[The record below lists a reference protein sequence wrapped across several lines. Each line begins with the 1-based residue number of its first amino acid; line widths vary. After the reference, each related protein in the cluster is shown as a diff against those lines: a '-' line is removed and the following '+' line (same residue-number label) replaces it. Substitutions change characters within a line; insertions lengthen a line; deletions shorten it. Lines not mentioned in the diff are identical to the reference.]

1 MRKNILSLSLVLT
14 LVCSLFAVNVSAAS
28 IFSDVDGHWAQAT
41 IDELAGKGII
51 NGKGGGIYDPEG
63 SVTRAEFMKLLIAT
77 ENAEPNAALGELSDV
92 TDDAWYNPYVY
103 AGLDKKVF
111 SLVELEG
118 GCFMP
123 EASADRET
131 VALWAV
137 RLLELESETT
147 VTTFADDE
155 YISNKNAV
163 AAAYENGIITGD
175 EGTNTFRPKDNLTR
189 AEAAVIIKRVMDKS
203 TGITGNTDNPPAI
216 SIPASSGERPTRPVT
231 TTVTLADGNISIKGS
246 GATAADNIL
255 SITADGVY
263 EISGTLSSGQILID
277 APKDAKVEL
286 VLSGVNI
293 TAGENAAIYCKNAD
307 ELIITLAEN
316 TRNTLTD
323 TSEFIYADI
332 VNEEPNATLY
342 CDTDMNIGGSGSLT
356 VNAGFAHGIL
366 VKDDLVVDGGSYTV
380 TAAEDGVRGKD
391 SITVLSGN
399 FDVTAGGDGFKSNN
413 ADSAEVGRIVFED
426 GTYNITAKGDAVQ
439 AESTLTVNGG
449 NFDIITEGTPTGTS
463 DSQKGLKCVTLLKI
477 TDGEFNIITKD
488 DGIHSNTD
496 VQIDGGSI
504 YIETKDDGIHAD
516 RNLYINGGEINIPT
530 CYEGFEGTIIE
541 VNGGKSFIS
550 ASNDA
555 VSAAAGTPE
564 AEAWSGRGG
573 NPHVQAWFNGGELE
587 AVANADVVDS
597 NGNIYVTGSTLRLS
611 SPARP
616 DYEGA
621 LLCNGDVTISGG
633 NIAVVG
639 CMGVNVYTEEQPVL
653 WVSHARELPNGA
665 VLSLRDKNGNTLSE
679 ITTRKSAVQSAY
691 TSPELQPG
699 ESYTLYI
706 DGEKKIEITL
716 KNGMN
721 TIGDDGGEFTGGYS
735 RGTW

>member
-1 MRKNILSLSLVLT
+1 MQKNILSLSLVLT
-14 LVCSLFAVNVSAAS
+14 LVCSLFSVNASAAS

-41 IDELAGKGII
+41 IEELTEKGII
-51 NGKGGGIYDPEG
+51 NGKGEELYDPEG
-63 SVTRAEFMKLLIAT
+63 SVTRAEFMKLLIVT
-77 ENAEPNAALGELSDV
+77 ENAEPNATSGELSDV
-92 TDDAWYNPYVY
+92 ANAAWYNPYVY
-103 AGLDKKVF
+103 AGLDKNVF
-111 SLVELEG
+111 SLVELENN
-118 GCFMP
+118 CFMP

-131 VALWAV
+131 VTLWAV
-137 RLLELESETT
+137 RLLGLESETT
-147 VTTFADDE
+147 VTTFSDDE
-155 YISNKNAV
+155 DISNKNAV

-175 EGTNTFRPKDNLTR
+175 SGTNTFRPKDTLTR

-203 TGITGNTDNPPAI
+203 TVITGNTVNPPVI
-216 SIPASSGERPTRPVT
+216 SIPADFGERPTRPVT
-231 TTVTLADGNISIKGS
+231 TTVTLADGNIGITGS

-263 EISGTLSSGQILID
+263 EISGTLNGGQVLID

-316 TRNTLTD
+316 TKNALTD
-323 TSEFIYADI
+323 ASKFIYADTA
-332 VNEEPNATLY
+332 NEEPNATLY
-342 CDTDMNIGGSGSLT
+342 CDTDMNIGGNGSLT

-380 TAAEDGVRGKD
+380 TAVEDGVRGKD
-391 SITVLSGN
+391 SITVLNGN
-399 FDVTAGGDGFKSNN
+399 FDITASGDGFKSNN
-413 ADSAEVGRIVFED
+413 ADSAEVGWIVFED
-426 GTYNITAKGDAVQ
+426 GTYNITANGDAVQ
-439 AESTLTVNGG
+439 AESALTVNGG
-449 NFDIITEGTPTGTS
+449 KFDIITEGMPTGTS

-488 DGIHSNTD
+488 DGVHSNTD
-496 VQIDGGSI
+496 VQIDGGSFH
-504 YIETKDDGIHAD
+504 IETNDDGIHAD

-541 VNGGKSFIS
+541 VNGGKSFID
-550 ASNDA
+550 ARNDA
-555 VSAAAGTPE
+555 IGAAAGT
-564 AEAWSGRGG
+564 AESESFSGRGG
-573 NPHVQAWFNGGELE
+573 NPNVQVWFNGGEVE
-587 AVANADVVDS
+587 AVSGGDTVDS
-597 NGNIYVTGSTLRLS
+597 NGNIYVTGGTLRLS
-611 SPARP
+611 SPPAP
-616 DYEGA
+616 DYEGS

-639 CMGVNVYTEEQPVL
+639 CMGVNVYTGEQPVL
-653 WVSHARELPNGA
+653 WVSHAMELPNGT

-691 TSPELQPG
+691 TSPELKAG
-699 ESYTLYI
+699 ETYSLYI
-706 DGEKKIEITL
+706 DGKKKIEVTL

-721 TIGDDGGEFTGGYS
+721 TTGDDGGDFTGGYR

>member
-1 MRKNILSLSLVLT
+1 MVLT
-14 LVCSLFAVNVSAAS
+14 LVCSLFAVNAPAAS

-41 IDELAGKGII
+41 IDDLAGKGII
-51 NGKGGGIYDPEG
+51 NGKGEGIYDPEG
-63 SVTRAEFMKLLIAT
+63 SVTRAEFIKLLIAT
-77 ENAEPNAALGELSDV
+77 ENAEHSATFGELSDV

-103 AGLDKKVF
+103 AGLDKNVF
-111 SLVELEG
+111 SLTELEG
-118 GCFMP
+118 GRFMP
-123 EASADRET
+123 ESPADRET
-131 VALWAV
+131 VALWTV
-137 RLLELESETT
+137 RLLKLESETT
-147 VTTFADDE
+147 VTTFVDGKD
-155 YISNKNAV
+155 ISNKNAV

-175 EGTNTFRPKDNLTR
+175 SGTNTFRPKDTLTR

-203 TGITGNTDNPPAI
+203 TGITGNADNSP
-216 SIPASSGERPTRPVT
+216 IPDSSGKRPTRPVT
-231 TTVTLADGNISIKGS
+231 TTVTLADGNIGITGS
-246 GATAADNIL
+246 GASAADNIL

-263 EISGTLSSGQILID
+263 EISGTLNGGQILID

-316 TRNTLTD
+316 TKNTLTD
-323 TSEFIYADI
+323 ASEFIYADI
-332 VNEEPNATLY
+332 AKEEPNATFY
-342 CDTDMNIGGSGSLT
+342 CDTDMNLGGSGSLT
-356 VNAGFAHGIL
+356 VNAGFGHGIL
-366 VKDDLVVDGGSYTV
+366 AKDDLVVDGGSYTV
-380 TAAEDGVRGKD
+380 TSVEDGVRGKD

-399 FDVTAGGDGFKSNN
+399 FDITASGDGFKSNN
-413 ADSAEVGRIVFED
+413 SDSAEVGWIVLED

-439 AESTLTVNGG
+439 AESALTVNGG
-449 NFDIITEGTPTGTS
+449 KFDIITEGTPTGKS

-488 DGIHSNTD
+488 DGVHSNTD
-496 VQIDGGSI
+496 VQIDGGSL

-516 RNLYINGGEINIPT
+516 RNLYINGGKINIPT

-541 VNGGKSFIS
+541 VNGGESFID
-550 ASNDA
+550 ARNDA

-573 NPHVQAWFNGGELE
+573 NPRVQAWFNGGELE
-587 AVANADVVDS
+587 AVSGGDTVDS
-597 NGNIYVTGSTLRLS
+597 NGNIYVTGGTLRLS
-611 SPARP
+611 SPPAP
-616 DYEGA
+616 SYEGS

-639 CMGVNVYTEEQPVL
+639 CMGVNVYTEEQPVM
-653 WVSHARELPNGA
+653 WVSHVRELPKGT
-665 VLSLRDKNGNTLSE
+665 VLSLKDKNGNTLSE

-691 TSPELQPG
+691 TSPELHPG
-699 ESYTLYI
+699 ETYTLYI
-706 DGEKKIEITL
+706 DGEKKIEVTL

-721 TIGDDGGEFTGGYS
+721 TTGDDGGEFTGGYR